1 MLAENVDFLSYLIYS
16 LSWQLFICFGI
27 SHFYFICGKT
37 LLSSNPAGSYHV
49 KKTLLSLLLCF
60 LGLHSVFFSLLNMC
74 AGCVHLK
81 CTAHMCTF
89 DISHQFPE
97 ESSRWCVNWCYLFR
111 KNELIN
117 LMSEHVLLQQISQI
131 WLIYLHAYVST
142 YFGIDRPLR
151 DYTTR
156 SISFWKMILLCNF
169 VSLKSHVFHNRIVPP
184 GSKIRLTDTFISS
197 ILASVDP
204 EVLSVIPH

>member
-74 AGCVHLK
+74 AGCIHLK

-111 KNELIN
+111 KKWIDQFYVWTCPSATDKSDMTN
-117 LMSEHVLLQQISQI
+117 LFACIRFYI
-131 WLIYLHAYVST
+131 
-142 YFGIDRPLR
+142 
-151 DYTTR
+151 
-156 SISFWKMILLCNF
+156 FWYWQASKRLYNKVHKF
-169 VSLKSHVFHNRIVPP
+169 LKD
-184 GSKIRLTDTFISS
+184 DTF
-197 ILASVDP
+197 V
-204 EVLSVIPH
+204 